1 MKKILITSVSVV
13 VLIFMGVFAFSDL
26 NTSVQ
31 SVQPTVAKESVAPP
45 PATVPFT
52 KITEGVRSSVQ
63 KRVNYIITSPD
74 QLSELWK
81 VAGIGGSVPVVDFTK
96 EDVLAVFSGPKP
108 VSGFAIAVAR
118 VEDSKKRMVTITL
131 INPNEQCSVLRHA
144 TTTPYQIVAVPKTI
158 LPLFHEDETVTRS
171 CLD

>member
-1 MKKILITSVSVV
+1 MKKILIVAVSIV
-13 VLIFMGVFAFSDL
+13 VLISAGILALSGEGVAPK
-26 NTSVQ
+26 N
-31 SVQPTVAKESVAPP
+31 VQPSVAKEQAP
-45 PATVPFT
+45 AVSAVPFT

-63 KRVNYIITSPD
+63 KRVNYIITSPE
-74 QLSELWK
+74 QLNELWK
-81 VAGIGGSVPVVDFTK
+81 VAGIDGSIPSVDFTK
-96 EDVLAVFSGPKP
+96 DDVLAVFSGPKS
-108 VSGFAIAVAR
+108 VSGAAIAVAR

-158 LPLFHEDETVTRS
+158 LPLFHEDETITRS